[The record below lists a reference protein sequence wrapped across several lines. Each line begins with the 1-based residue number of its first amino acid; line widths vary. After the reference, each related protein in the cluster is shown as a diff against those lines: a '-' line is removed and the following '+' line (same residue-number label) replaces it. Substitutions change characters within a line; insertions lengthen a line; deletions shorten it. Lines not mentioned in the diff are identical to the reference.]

1 MGCFYLRNDS
11 SIFKSGYRPGN
22 LIRITGGT
30 LDKTASSFKK
40 WKLSQQLNMT
50 FSQEISCA
58 ISEQT
63 PFIDD

>member
-22 LIRITGGT
+22 LIITGGT

-50 FSQEISCA
+50 FSQEIIRA

-63 PFIDD
+63 SFIDD